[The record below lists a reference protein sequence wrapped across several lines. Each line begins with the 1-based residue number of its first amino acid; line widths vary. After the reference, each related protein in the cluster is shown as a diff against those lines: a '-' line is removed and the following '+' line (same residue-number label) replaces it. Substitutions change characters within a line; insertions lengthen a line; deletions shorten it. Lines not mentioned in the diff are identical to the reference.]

1 SAAPRSMRSLV
12 PACVV
17 RVSHGPSTSTVYH
30 GRPCASWSSQ
40 RPSSMRVSRNRVAS
54 AAMPTPSTTSLSSVT
69 VWAPSGAMFREIT
82 TKIARSGPTAH
93 LRPGAEASGD
103 RDSIVTGDTLEGG
116 GALTASERLGAGL
129 RGRRRRA
136 TPSPR
141 AVLPLASS
149 SPRRVLLGLGQRSR
163 EQRAGRPLLDADGL
177 LGAQAHDVLRDED
190 ALEAHAHG
198 EGGHEPLGALGAEP
212 ACDRPHGLGQVA

>member
-1 SAAPRSMRSLV
+1 
-12 PACVV
+12 
-17 RVSHGPSTSTVYH
+17 
-30 GRPCASWSSQ
+30 
-40 RPSSMRVSRNRVAS
+40 
-54 AAMPTPSTTSLSSVT
+54 
-69 VWAPSGAMFREIT
+69 MFREIT

-177 LGAQAHDVLRDED
+177 LGPQAHVVLRDQV
-190 ALEAHAHG
+190 ALEAHAPG
-198 EGGHEPLGALGAEP
+198 GGGHVRLGALGAEP
-212 ACDRPHGLGQVA
+212 ACDRPHGLGQVAEAVPGAPRARRALVLVPGDHGADRGAEGAVVLRDEVVVGAHDGGEALLSRRALARGRVRSEEHT